1 MAETRTK
8 PPAKGKEGAK
18 AARPRRSAK
27 SRAVE
32 EHARSYLEAL
42 AARDS
47 DAMMSH
53 WDPDGVEDLVSV
65 GVLRGQ
71 PEIRGFFEELFA
83 AMPDL
88 EITVRRLVADDRH
101 AVVEWRMTGT
111 FTGGPWQGIEPTG
124 GRIDMRGLDLLEIE
138 DKRILSNTAYSDG
151 AEIARQVG
159 MLPAQDSGAER
170 AMKGTFNAVTRVRK
184 AVRERAAG
192 G

>member
-8 PPAKGKEGAK
+8 PAAKKDGGKASK
-18 AARPRRSAK
+18 PRRSAK

-32 EHARSYLEAL
+32 EHARSYLEAV
-42 AARDS
+42 AARDL

-53 WDPDGVEDLVSV
+53 WDAEGTEDLVSM

-71 PEIRGFFEELFA
+71 AEIRAFFAELFS

-88 EITVRRLVADDRH
+88 ETTVRRLVADDRH
-101 AVVEWRMTGT
+101 AAVEWRMTGT
-111 FTGGPWQGIEPTG
+111 FTGGQWQGLEPTG
-124 GRIDMRGLDLLEIE
+124 GRVDMRGVDLLEIE
-138 DKRILSNTAYSDG
+138 DKRILGNTVYSDG

-170 AMKGTFNAVTRVRK
+170 AMKGAFNAMTRLRK
-184 AVRERAAG
+184 SIRERTAE
-192 G
+192 